1 MAANSQ
7 WTYEYCLDD
16 PSGTCTPTCQ
26 QITITVQNCLCPDLT
41 ITNPGNICNTAGTI
55 DLAALK
61 ITPEAGTFT
70 ITNEPI
76 GSSVSIAGNTLNIS
90 GTVAGSYTLTF
101 TLTTP
106 KAGCP
111 DKIDLPFQ
119 IDATVN
125 AGTPTDIDLCSTDS
139 SLDLYGQLTAE
150 TAGGTWTVASG
161 NPGANF
167 NAGAGSLNHPD

>member
-61 ITPEAGTFT
+61 ITPEAERLPLPTSQLAAAFLLQ
-70 ITNEPI
+70 E
-76 GSSVSIAGNTLNIS
+76 
-90 GTVAGSYTLTF
+90 
-101 TLTTP
+101 TP
-106 KAGCP
+106 
-111 DKIDLPFQ
+111 
-119 IDATVN
+119 
-125 AGTPTDIDLCSTDS
+125 
-139 SLDLYGQLTAE
+139 
-150 TAGGTWTVASG
+150 
-161 NPGANF
+161 
-167 NAGAGSLNHPD
+167 